1 MSSKAKASSLLK
13 RLSVDL
19 SPPDNEPKDLG
30 RPNRKSSLPT
40 PVRFPHSPQTFT
52 PVSATGQIEHRRSS
66 LIPPEALSELQ
77 LNHCPSVASSFA
89 FEPPTVCLT
98 ANITQPRGK
107 HQGLAIVSISDE
119 ESATI
124 VKPYTDLLE
133 TIGTYLEGPDAAD
146 GDGQKIIG
154 ELIDVDRLMKLH
166 LSDASEGHAATLEAA
181 KRKKARRLLGR
192 KKIGMLNV
200 WAGSSWLL
208 QLTHSSTVERPVFGV
223 ELRTIYDYASVWMLV
238 GHEPCKVPIVLIAT
252 VEQLYSRGMC
262 PNPTAQ
268 VLTDTLA

>member
-19 SPPDNEPKDLG
+19 SPAAETGLKGLEGPA
-30 RPNRKSSLPT
+30 RKSSLPT

-52 PVSATGQIEHRRSS
+52 PVSANGQVQHRKSC
-66 LIPPEALSELQ
+66 LITTEATSELHHDT
-77 LNHCPSVASSFA
+77 LNHCPSVVNSFA

-98 ANITQPRGK
+98 ANIAQPRGK

-119 ESATI
+119 ESASI

-133 TIGTYLEGPDAAD
+133 TIGTYLEGPEAAE
-146 GDGQKIIG
+146 GDGQRIMG

-166 LSDASEGHAATLEAA
+166 LSDASEGHAAALDAA

-192 KKIGMLNV
+192 RKIGMIR
-200 WAGSSWLL
+200 LL
-208 QLTHSSTVERPVFGV
+208 SDLTS
-223 ELRTIYDYASVWMLV
+223 
-238 GHEPCKVPIVLIAT
+238 
-252 VEQLYSRGMC
+252 
-262 PNPTAQ
+262 
-268 VLTDTLA
+268 

>member
-19 SPPDNEPKDLG
+19 SPAAETGLKDLEG
-30 RPNRKSSLPT
+30 PSHKSSLPT

-52 PVSATGQIEHRRSS
+52 PVSANGQVQHRKSS
-66 LIPPEALSELQ
+66 LITTEELHHDP
-77 LNHCPSVASSFA
+77 LNHRPSVVNSFA

-98 ANITQPRGK
+98 ANIAQPRGK

-119 ESATI
+119 ESASI

-133 TIGTYLEGPDAAD
+133 TIGTYLEGPEAAE
-146 GDGQKIIG
+146 GDGQRIMG

-166 LSDASEGHAATLEAA
+166 LSDASEGHAAALDAA

-192 KKIGMLNV
+192 RKIGMIR
-200 WAGSSWLL
+200 LL
-208 QLTHSSTVERPVFGV
+208 SDLTS
-223 ELRTIYDYASVWMLV
+223 
-238 GHEPCKVPIVLIAT
+238 
-252 VEQLYSRGMC
+252 
-262 PNPTAQ
+262 
-268 VLTDTLA
+268 

>member
-19 SPPDNEPKDLG
+19 SPAAETGLKDLEG
-30 RPNRKSSLPT
+30 PAHKSSLPT

-52 PVSATGQIEHRRSS
+52 PVSANGQVQHRKSC
-66 LIPPEALSELQ
+66 LITTEATSELHHDT
-77 LNHCPSVASSFA
+77 LNHCPSVVNSFA

-98 ANITQPRGK
+98 ANIAQPRGK

-119 ESATI
+119 ESASI

-133 TIGTYLEGPDAAD
+133 TIGTYLEGPEAAE
-146 GDGQKIIG
+146 GDGQRIMG

-166 LSDASEGHAATLEAA
+166 LSDASEGHAAALEAA

-192 KKIGMLNV
+192 RKIGMIR
-200 WAGSSWLL
+200 LL
-208 QLTHSSTVERPVFGV
+208 SDLT
-223 ELRTIYDYASVWMLV
+223 
-238 GHEPCKVPIVLIAT
+238 
-252 VEQLYSRGMC
+252 
-262 PNPTAQ
+262 N
-268 VLTDTLA
+268 

>member
-19 SPPDNEPKDLG
+19 SPAAETGLKGLEGPAH
-30 RPNRKSSLPT
+30 KSSLPT

-52 PVSATGQIEHRRSS
+52 PVSANGQVQHRKSS
-66 LIPPEALSELQ
+66 LITTEELHHDP
-77 LNHCPSVASSFA
+77 LNHRPSVVNSFA

-98 ANITQPRGK
+98 ANIAQPRGK

-119 ESATI
+119 ESASI

-133 TIGTYLEGPDAAD
+133 TIGTYLEGPEAAE
-146 GDGQKIIG
+146 GDGQRIMG

-166 LSDASEGHAATLEAA
+166 LSDASEGHAAALDAA

-192 KKIGMLNV
+192 RKIGMIR
-200 WAGSSWLL
+200 LL
-208 QLTHSSTVERPVFGV
+208 SDLT
-223 ELRTIYDYASVWMLV
+223 
-238 GHEPCKVPIVLIAT
+238 
-252 VEQLYSRGMC
+252 
-262 PNPTAQ
+262 N
-268 VLTDTLA
+268 

>member
-19 SPPDNEPKDLG
+19 SPAAETGLKGLEGPA
-30 RPNRKSSLPT
+30 RKSSLPT

-52 PVSATGQIEHRRSS
+52 PVSANGQVQHRKSC
-66 LIPPEALSELQ
+66 LITTEATSELHHDT
-77 LNHCPSVASSFA
+77 LNHCPSVVNSFA

-98 ANITQPRGK
+98 ANVTQPRGK

-119 ESATI
+119 ESASI

-133 TIGTYLEGPDAAD
+133 TIGTYLEGPEAAE
-146 GDGQKIIG
+146 GDGQRIMG

-166 LSDASEGHAATLEAA
+166 LSDASEGHAAALEAA

-192 KKIGMLNV
+192 RKIGMIR
-200 WAGSSWLL
+200 LL
-208 QLTHSSTVERPVFGV
+208 SDLT
-223 ELRTIYDYASVWMLV
+223 
-238 GHEPCKVPIVLIAT
+238 
-252 VEQLYSRGMC
+252 
-262 PNPTAQ
+262 N
-268 VLTDTLA
+268 

>member
-19 SPPDNEPKDLG
+19 SPAAETGLKDLEG
-30 RPNRKSSLPT
+30 PAHKSSLPT

-52 PVSATGQIEHRRSS
+52 PVSANGQVQHRKSS
-66 LIPPEALSELQ
+66 LITTEELHHDP
-77 LNHCPSVASSFA
+77 LNHRPSVVNSFA

-98 ANITQPRGK
+98 ANIAQPRGK

-133 TIGTYLEGPDAAD
+133 TIGTYLEGPEAAE
-146 GDGQKIIG
+146 GDGQRIIG

-166 LSDASEGHAATLEAA
+166 LSDASEGHAASLEAA

-192 KKIGMLNV
+192 RKIGMIR
-200 WAGSSWLL
+200 LL
-208 QLTHSSTVERPVFGV
+208 SDLTS
-223 ELRTIYDYASVWMLV
+223 
-238 GHEPCKVPIVLIAT
+238 
-252 VEQLYSRGMC
+252 
-262 PNPTAQ
+262 
-268 VLTDTLA
+268 

>member
-19 SPPDNEPKDLG
+19 SPAAETGLKGLEGPA
-30 RPNRKSSLPT
+30 RKSSLPT

-52 PVSATGQIEHRRSS
+52 PVSANGQVQHRKSS
-66 LIPPEALSELQ
+66 LITTEELHHDP
-77 LNHCPSVASSFA
+77 LNHRPSVVNSFA

-98 ANITQPRGK
+98 ANIAQPRGK

-119 ESATI
+119 ESASI

-133 TIGTYLEGPDAAD
+133 TIGTYLEGPEAAE
-146 GDGQKIIG
+146 GDGQRIMG

-166 LSDASEGHAATLEAA
+166 LSDASEGHAAALEAA

-192 KKIGMLNV
+192 RKIGMIR
-200 WAGSSWLL
+200 LL
-208 QLTHSSTVERPVFGV
+208 SDLT
-223 ELRTIYDYASVWMLV
+223 
-238 GHEPCKVPIVLIAT
+238 
-252 VEQLYSRGMC
+252 
-262 PNPTAQ
+262 N
-268 VLTDTLA
+268 

>member
-19 SPPDNEPKDLG
+19 SPAAETGLKGLEGPA
-30 RPNRKSSLPT
+30 RKSSLPT

-52 PVSATGQIEHRRSS
+52 PVSANGQVQHRKSS
-66 LIPPEALSELQ
+66 LITTEELHHDP
-77 LNHCPSVASSFA
+77 LNHHPSVVNSFA

-98 ANITQPRGK
+98 ANIAQPRGK

-119 ESATI
+119 ESASI

-133 TIGTYLEGPDAAD
+133 TIGTYLEGPEAAE
-146 GDGQKIIG
+146 GDGQRIMG

-166 LSDASEGHAATLEAA
+166 LSDASEGHAAALDAA

-192 KKIGMLNV
+192 RKIGMIR
-200 WAGSSWLL
+200 LL
-208 QLTHSSTVERPVFGV
+208 SDLTS
-223 ELRTIYDYASVWMLV
+223 
-238 GHEPCKVPIVLIAT
+238 
-252 VEQLYSRGMC
+252 
-262 PNPTAQ
+262 
-268 VLTDTLA
+268 

>member
-19 SPPDNEPKDLG
+19 SPAAETGLKDLEG
-30 RPNRKSSLPT
+30 PAHKSSLPT

-52 PVSATGQIEHRRSS
+52 PVSANGQVQHRKSS
-66 LIPPEALSELQ
+66 LITTEELP
-77 LNHCPSVASSFA
+77 LNHRPSVVNSFA

-98 ANITQPRGK
+98 ANIAQPRGK

-119 ESATI
+119 ESASI

-133 TIGTYLEGPDAAD
+133 TIGTYLEGPEAAE
-146 GDGQKIIG
+146 GDGQRIMG

-166 LSDASEGHAATLEAA
+166 LSDASEGHAAALDAA

-192 KKIGMLNV
+192 RKIGMIR
-200 WAGSSWLL
+200 LL
-208 QLTHSSTVERPVFGV
+208 SDLT
-223 ELRTIYDYASVWMLV
+223 
-238 GHEPCKVPIVLIAT
+238 
-252 VEQLYSRGMC
+252 
-262 PNPTAQ
+262 N
-268 VLTDTLA
+268 

>member
-19 SPPDNEPKDLG
+19 SPAAETGLKDLEG
-30 RPNRKSSLPT
+30 PAHKSSLPT

-52 PVSATGQIEHRRSS
+52 PVSANGQVQHRKSS
-66 LIPPEALSELQ
+66 LITTEELHHDP
-77 LNHCPSVASSFA
+77 LNHRPSVVNSFA

-98 ANITQPRGK
+98 ANIAQPRGK

-119 ESATI
+119 ESASI

-133 TIGTYLEGPDAAD
+133 TIGTYLEGPEAAE
-146 GDGQKIIG
+146 GDGQRIMG

-166 LSDASEGHAATLEAA
+166 LSDASEGHAAALEAA

-192 KKIGMLNV
+192 RKIGMTKLLSDLN
-200 WAGSSWLL
+200 
-208 QLTHSSTVERPVFGV
+208 H
-223 ELRTIYDYASVWMLV
+223 
-238 GHEPCKVPIVLIAT
+238 
-252 VEQLYSRGMC
+252 
-262 PNPTAQ
+262 
-268 VLTDTLA
+268 